1 VSSAEPGIGAL
12 PRETMESLLMG
23 SSRGLRRAYDNRL
36 AGLGLKISEAYL
48 LPHVHDQGPMTQTQL
63 AENLGLGR
71 AATGA
76 LVDALERKGLVE
88 RSPDPG
94 DRRVWLVATT
104 QAAAAVV
111 EEITTIG
118 SVLRDQAWSGISRA
132 ERRQLTDTL
141 RRLQTNLAAIITDQT
156 DLKGTA

>member
-1 VSSAEPGIGAL
+1 MASAEPGVGAM
-12 PRETMESLLMG
+12 PRETMESLLMA

-36 AGLGLKISEAYL
+36 VGLGLKISEAYL

-104 QAAAAVV
+104 PAAAPVV
-111 EEITTIG
+111 EEITAIG
-118 SVLRDQAWSGISRA
+118 SALRDQAWGGITRA

-141 RRLQTNLAAIITDQT
+141 RRLQDNLAAIITES
-156 DLKGTA
+156 

>member
-1 VSSAEPGIGAL
+1 MSSAEPGVEAL
-12 PRETMESLLMG
+12 PRATLDSLLMA
-23 SSRGLRRAYDNRL
+23 SSRGLRRAYDLRL

-48 LPHVHDQGPMTQTQL
+48 LPHVHQQGPMTQTQL

-76 LVDALERKGLVE
+76 LIDALERKGLVE
-88 RSPDPG
+88 RTPDPG

-104 QAAAAVV
+104 EAAVPVV
-111 EEITTIG
+111 ERISEIG
-118 SVLRDQAWSGISRA
+118 GALFDEAWRGITRA

-141 RRLQTNLAAIITDQT
+141 RRLQENLAAVLNEQS
-156 DLKGTA
+156 

>member
-1 VSSAEPGIGAL
+1 MPSAEPGIDAL
-12 PRETMESLLMG
+12 PRETMESLLMA

-48 LPHVHDQGPMTQTQL
+48 LAHVHDQGPMTQTQL
-63 AENLGLGR
+63 ADGLGLGR

-76 LVDALERKGLVE
+76 LVDGLEGKGLVE

-94 DRRVWLVATT
+94 DRRVWLVACT
-104 QAAAAVV
+104 AAALPVV
-111 EEITTIG
+111 EGINAIG
-118 SVLRDQAWSGISRA
+118 SALRDQAWSGISRA

-141 RRLQTNLAAIITDQT
+141 RRLQENLAAILTEREV
-156 DLKGTA
+156 